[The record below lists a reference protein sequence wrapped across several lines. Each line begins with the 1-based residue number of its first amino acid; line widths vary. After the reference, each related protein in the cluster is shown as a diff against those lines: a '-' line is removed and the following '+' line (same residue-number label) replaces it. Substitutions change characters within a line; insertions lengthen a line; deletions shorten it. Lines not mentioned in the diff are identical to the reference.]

1 MSKKVLRWAIPAVVV
16 VAIAL
21 LAGWWFLIRDTSPE
35 EANLEDAV
43 ASVTTAE
50 DGSTEDGSTTTAAE
64 GSSGTDGATTTS
76 AAAAAS
82 TTAAAADGVTGTWA
96 VSERD
101 GVDLFAG
108 FRIDEEL
115 AGVGGKTVVGRTD
128 DVEAT
133 VVIDGTTVT
142 AADIVVDATTLA
154 TDSSSRDRALRDQG
168 LETTR
173 FPEVTFTLTEPIEL
187 GAVPADG
194 EVLEAT
200 ANGELTIHGVTN
212 PVSIPLQGQLVDGVL
227 VVTGSAPIVLADYD
241 ITKPQAA
248 VVLSI
253 EDEGALEFQLFLER
267 S

>member
-1 MSKKVLRWAIPAVVV
+1 M
-16 VAIAL
+16 
-21 LAGWWFLIRDTSPE
+21 
-35 EANLEDAV
+35 
-43 ASVTTAE
+43 
-50 DGSTEDGSTTTAAE
+50 
-64 GSSGTDGATTTS
+64 
-76 AAAAAS
+76 
-82 TTAAAADGVTGTWA
+82 TGTWS
-96 VSERD
+96 VSGRE
-101 GVDLFAG
+101 GLDLFAG
-108 FRIDEEL
+108 FRIEEEL

-128 DVEAT
+128 DVTAAVT
-133 VVIDGTTVT
+133 IDGTTVT

-154 TDSSSRDRALRDQG
+154 TDSSNRDNALRNQG
-168 LETTR
+168 LETSQ

-200 ANGELTIHGVTN
+200 AAGDLTIHGVTK

-227 VVTGSAPIVLADYD
+227 VITGSAPVVLADYA

-253 EDEGALEFQLFLER
+253 EDQGALEFQLFLER